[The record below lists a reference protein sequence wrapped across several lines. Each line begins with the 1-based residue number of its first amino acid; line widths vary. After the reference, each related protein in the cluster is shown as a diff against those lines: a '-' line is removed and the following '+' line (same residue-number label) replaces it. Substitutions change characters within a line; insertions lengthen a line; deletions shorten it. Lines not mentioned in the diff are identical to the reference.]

1 MESKHLSE
9 LLKQIGELESNVEEL
24 TFELAAKCSE
34 YESLQETCIRY
45 KKYNDNLEKM
55 AELKREETANFRKRL
70 TKMGAIILQRN
81 VDNTDPNLVMEEI
94 ESRFA
99 ELQKQNKGVQSIVDN
114 YQFQQHEIERLKN
127 ENRALSSYKEQVHM
141 IQQQLSESEA
151 TVLNIRSELL
161 FTLEKMKEKDDEI
174 VGLKSVIE
182 ENEEESDNMQNEI
195 LEKDGIISGLSSEI
209 ESLNEELLNEKNRAE
224 SLNEEL
230 LNEKNRVESLN
241 EELHQKDQ
249 SICSLRTSLV
259 DSSSNLETMSNQL
272 SSYEHDFALLL
283 GSYDETSDSVDQL
296 IEDYQSKVAY
306 IQKLHDHIH
315 SLELVNNQLQS
326 EVCSLN
332 SLLSAPKDDEL
343 LDAYAVVIS
352 DLSKKLMECSTY
364 MQYLS
369 DQQIDVG
376 LQSSKLALELDISD
390 LNDQLSALRL
400 ENDDLKK
407 TLHLRD
413 DALAECERLQSDYSQ
428 SIEKNKILA
437 QDNSVLQNKVEM
449 LQNELQSQQ
458 TALSKTSGSSEV
470 KSLKNKLK
478 QEKRKN
484 TEFANQHSQLKQKY
498 QQLLDSHT
506 KQIFISLLSF
516 IVLSAF
522 IQLLHLYIVC

>member
-1 MESKHLSE
+1 M
-9 LLKQIGELESNVEEL
+9 
-24 TFELAAKCSE
+24 
-34 YESLQETCIRY
+34 
-45 KKYNDNLEKM
+45 
-55 AELKREETANFRKRL
+55 
-70 TKMGAIILQRN
+70 
-81 VDNTDPNLVMEEI
+81 
-94 ESRFA
+94 
-99 ELQKQNKGVQSIVDN
+99 
-114 YQFQQHEIERLKN
+114 
-127 ENRALSSYKEQVHM
+127 
-141 IQQQLSESEA
+141 
-151 TVLNIRSELL
+151 
-161 FTLEKMKEKDDEI
+161 
-174 VGLKSVIE
+174 
-182 ENEEESDNMQNEI
+182 
-195 LEKDGIISGLSSEI
+195 
-209 ESLNEELLNEKNRAE
+209 
-224 SLNEEL
+224 
-230 LNEKNRVESLN
+230 
-241 EELHQKDQ
+241 
-249 SICSLRTSLV
+249 
-259 DSSSNLETMSNQL
+259 
-272 SSYEHDFALLL
+272 
-283 GSYDETSDSVDQL
+283 
-296 IEDYQSKVAY
+296 
-306 IQKLHDHIH
+306 
-315 SLELVNNQLQS
+315 
-326 EVCSLN
+326 
-332 SLLSAPKDDEL
+332 LSAPKDDEL

-364 MQYLS
+364 VQYLS